1 MSSLW
6 CIFFKFLITKQ
17 EDFCTLPLY
26 IAKGNKQ
33 YEIIKALA
41 FEENGEGE
49 DIANRAFNEND
60 SDEEMQHAL
69 DWTAPLL
76 RHSGPDTYATRMNEC
91 TKAVEYQLNIQALPC
106 LYAENCYSSMQR
118 KYVTFLTQ
126 EKKM

>member
-41 FEENGEGE
+41 FEENGGGE

-91 TKAVEYQLNIQALPC
+91 TKAVE
-106 LYAENCYSSMQR
+106 R
-118 KYVTFLTQ
+118 Q
-126 EKKM
+126 EKHKAGHATEVPQMKRVLTARLLKRVGKDNRC